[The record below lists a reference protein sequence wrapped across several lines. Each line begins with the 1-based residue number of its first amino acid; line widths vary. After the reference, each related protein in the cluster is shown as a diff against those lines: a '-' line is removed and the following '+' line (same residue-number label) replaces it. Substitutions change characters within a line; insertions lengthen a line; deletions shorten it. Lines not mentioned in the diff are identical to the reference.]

1 MSGDVRA
8 EVGAGAGACFVLE
21 VLLQENTARRKES
34 AASQRDA
41 VGQEARVPGL
51 LSGRRILAAEDN
63 AAGRYFLERALQGEG
78 AHTRMTA
85 DGASTL
91 AALAEGP
98 WDLVLLDA
106 RMPPPEGLEVLERIR
121 RGLTGVAP
129 DQLVILYTAA
139 LDAADRERCR
149 RLRPDGILLKPV
161 SFARLRAALENLL
174 RQNSGKNPARAES
187 AVKPPLEEEHVSEV
201 GSAPNAIPVWDRAA
215 ALAAMDNDQA
225 LLEQLLAVLRADL
238 REMAAR
244 LRAALAAG
252 EAMPIRR
259 LAHSCKNSAGTLRL
273 ARLQQ
278 AAARAEKAG
287 AESLAAAAAD
297 LQEAVCEAL
306 ALLDALEH
314 GETGGNVGRPETA
327 RQRAQ
332 RHGQTSAGEGRRT

>member
-1 MSGDVRA
+1 M
-8 EVGAGAGACFVLE
+8 
-21 VLLQENTARRKES
+21 
-34 AASQRDA
+34 
-41 VGQEARVPGL
+41 
-51 LSGRRILAAEDN
+51 
-63 AAGRYFLERALQGEG
+63 QGEG

-259 LAHSCKNSAGTLRL
+259 LAHSCKNSAAPCGLRVCN
-273 ARLQQ
+273 R
-278 AAARAEKAG
+278 RRPERKKPG
-287 AESLAAAAAD
+287 RKSGGCGAD
-297 LQEAVCEAL
+297 LQEPCARRWLCWTRLSMEKQEATWAGL
-306 ALLDALEH
+306 KPRGKERNGMGRHQQAKEGEH
-314 GETGGNVGRPETA
+314 NGAHTGG
-327 RQRAQ
+327 
-332 RHGQTSAGEGRRT
+332 RR